1 MNISEAHT
9 DTSKYLFT
17 RITELPIQTSSKRMA
32 QSAKYT
38 YKYTIYICTKT
49 SLTFPLSV
57 PGAFYINQSFFKIQ
71 QCLKPFFFFFLVFFS
86 ANYHKLLHN
95 DEHNNS
101 STVRKLQQQKA
112 E

>member
-1 MNISEAHT
+1 
-9 DTSKYLFT
+9 
-17 RITELPIQTSSKRMA
+17 MA

-49 SLTFPLSV
+49 SLTFPLFV

-71 QCLKPFFFFFLVFFS
+71 QCLKLFLSFSFFFFPVFFS
-86 ANYHKLLHN
+86 TSYHKLLHN
-95 DEHNNS
+95 DEHDNS
-101 STVRKLQQQKA
+101 SKVRKLQQQKA